1 MSLKIK
7 KTYRRDASVNQI
19 AEACALVEKRF
30 FLLSIVLPLTVASQ
44 MVTDMIYDKRTIQTI
59 AECLGS
65 TNQTA
70 INSCLSDYEENPG
83 WFASAMINLALP
95 ALTFVA
101 FVTYCLIPMSGRR
114 FWSQVWD
121 KCKKR
126 QFRRRLHADVTEVR
140 ESEATLLFA
149 SSTQRE
155 LSSFSDESK

>member
-7 KTYRRDASVNQI
+7 KTYRRDNQI

-30 FLLSIVLPLTVASQ
+30 FLLSIVLPLTAASQ
-44 MVTDMIYDKRTIQTI
+44 MVTDIIYDKKTIQTI

-83 WFASAMINLALP
+83 WFASAMINLVLP

-101 FVTYCLIPMSGRR
+101 LVTYCLIPKSGRR

-140 ESEATLLFA
+140 ESEATRLFP
-149 SSTQRE
+149 SSTQRK
-155 LSSFSDESK
+155 LDSFSDASE